1 MTLSDERTLNMV
13 YEYNCGHWYYLL
25 FPNIGKVHYHYD
37 GKLVRVDDVSLETIA
52 GMLTE
57 SKWVKR

>member
-1 MTLSDERTLNMV
+1 MV

-25 FPNIGKVHYHYD
+25 LPNIGKVHYHCD
-37 GKLVRVDDVSLETIA
+37 GKLVRVDDVSLEAIA
-52 GMLTE
+52 GMLEE

>member
-1 MTLSDERTLNMV
+1 MTLSDGRTLNMV

-25 FPNIGKVHYHYD
+25 FPNIGKVHYHCD
-37 GKLVRVDDVSLETIA
+37 GKLVRVDDVSLEAIVD
-52 GMLTE
+52 MLEE